1 MLLGMTPRRAGYRL
15 PLAAAAIAAAV
26 AGHALTYLLT
36 VPAAQA
42 RALLLAESGHG
53 YWPTAVAAAVVLGLL
68 SLASTA
74 ARHFLRGF
82 RRPSMQASE
91 AMSSMGG
98 RRRRPSR
105 APVRGGPAGRPER
118 LEWLALRLAL
128 LQISIYAVQEVVER
142 LAAGAPVAGV
152 LHDGVL
158 PIGILVQILVACA
171 VALALALLSHAAEAA
186 GRALARLIARAGGHV
201 VIYRPVPGLRAS
213 WRHTSSLGSRA
224 PPSLT

>member
-68 SLASTA
+68 SLVSTT

-82 RRPSMQASE
+82 
-91 AMSSMGG
+91 
-98 RRRRPSR
+98 RRPSR

-118 LEWLALRLAL
+118 LERLALRLAL

-186 GRALARLIARAGGHV
+186 GRALARLIARPTGAAT
-201 VIYRPVPGLRAS
+201 IYRPLPGLRAS
-213 WRHTSSLGSRA
+213 WRHTGSLGSRA

>member
-1 MLLGMTPRRAGYRL
+1 MLLGMKQRRAGYRL

-26 AGHALTYLLT
+26 GGHALTYLLT

-53 YWPTAVAAAVVLGLL
+53 YWPTAVAAALVLGLV

-82 RRPSMQASE
+82 RQPA
-91 AMSSMGG
+91 
-98 RRRRPSR
+98 R
-105 APVRGGPAGRPER
+105 APAPGRPER
-118 LEWLALRLAL
+118 LERLALRLAL

-142 LAAGAPVAGV
+142 LAAGAPVGGV

-171 VALALALLSHAAEAA
+171 VALALAVLGHAAEAA
-186 GRALARLIARAGGHV
+186 GRALARRIARPGGTT
-201 VIYRPVPGLRAS
+201 VIDRPAPGLRAS
-213 WRHTSSLGSRA
+213 WRHTGSLGSRA
-224 PPSLT
+224 PPLT

>member
-1 MLLGMTPRRAGYRL
+1 MHRSRVGSRV
-15 PLAAAAIAAAV
+15 PLAAAAVAAAV
-26 AGHALTYLLT
+26 AGHALTYLFT

-68 SLASTA
+68 ALVSTTT
-74 ARHFLRGF
+74 RHFLRGF
-82 RRPSMQASE
+82 RRPA
-91 AMSSMGG
+91 
-98 RRRRPSR
+98 RPER
-105 APVRGGPAGRPER
+105 ALARPER

-128 LQISIYAVQEVVER
+128 LQISIYVVQEVVER

-158 PIGILVQILVACA
+158 VVGILVQILVACG
-171 VALALALLSHAAEAA
+171 VALALALLGHAAEAA
-186 GRALARLIARAGGHV
+186 GRALARLIARAARGPAVAH
-201 VIYRPVPGLRAS
+201 RPAPRLRAAS
-213 WRHTSSLGSRA
+213 RHVGSLGSRA